1 MPELL
6 AFASA
11 TVDFLNTYLWHEVV
25 LLTLVGTG
33 LLFTVWSRFLQW
45 TALTHG
51 VAVTRGLYDDA
62 KDPGAI
68 NHFQALSTALSGTVG
83 LGAIGGVA
91 LAIALG
97 GPGAVF
103 WMWVVGLLGM
113 AVKSTEVTL
122 SMLYRVETDRGNPH
136 GGPMFVVSK
145 GFAARGMP
153 KLGYAMGWLFCLSLL
168 VATLLGASMFQSW
181 NVGAITEEY
190 FGVPGIATG
199 AVLAVLC
206 GLTIIGGI
214 KRIGRVTA
222 LLTPLM
228 CLTYL
233 VGSIYVL
240 IVNAEVIPAMFGEI
254 FRGAFAPTE
263 AAGAFI
269 GGSAGYAFLMGM
281 KRAIYSNEV
290 GQGSSPMAHSAAKT
304 DEPVREGVVAG
315 LEPFIDT
322 MLVCTMTALVILSTG
337 VWKAPA
343 EGRYEVAPAVVP
355 GAELGVWSLETLPA
369 PPRDPRYQ
377 DGRWR
382 EGERVFA
389 VLAMDNAQTGGTRHR
404 LYGTVMADGT
414 IEWESVKAGVPP
426 ALADA
431 GVHGNYSGAKLTARA
446 FDTVHPA
453 LGKWMLTMVVWLFAL
468 STMISWSYYGEQGL
482 AFMGLSGWLL
492 GYRIL
497 FCALALVA
505 TSGLISTSEHLDA
518 LTGIGTGFMLWV
530 NIPIMLLFGGE
541 AMRAYHAYKAR
552 LDSGEMKR
560 STTAPRLRDVFSGR
574 DVE

>member
-1 MPELL
+1 MEFMG
-6 AFASA
+6 AV
-11 TVDFLNTYLWHEVV
+11 VDFLNTYLWHQAV

-33 LLFTVWSRFLQW
+33 LLFTVWSRFSQW
-45 TALTHG
+45 TSLTHG
-51 VAVTRGLYDDA
+51 VAVTRGLYDDK

-136 GGPMFVVSK
+136 GGPMFVVSQ
-145 GFAARGMP
+145 GFAKRGSP
-153 KLGYAMGWLFCLSLL
+153 RLGYALGWLFCLSLL
-168 VATLLGASMFQSW
+168 VATLLGASMFQAW

-190 FGVPGIATG
+190 FGLPGLATG

-222 LLTPLM
+222 FLTPLM

-233 VGSIYVL
+233 VGSIVVL
-240 IVNAEVIPAMFGEI
+240 VVNAALIPGLFVDI
-254 FRGAFAPTE
+254 IRSAFAPTE
-263 AAGAFI
+263 AGGAFI

-337 VWKAPA
+337 VWKHGPEATYDVP
-343 EGRYEVAPAVVP
+343 PAVLTGVTV
-355 GAELGVWSLETLPA
+355 GAWHFETLPA
-369 PPRDPRYQ
+369 PARSADAQRAE
-377 DGRWR
+377 WR
-382 EGERVFA
+382 EGERVFL
-389 VLAMDNAQTGGTRHR
+389 VVEHPNEVTGGERKR
-404 LYGTVMADGT
+404 LYGSVTADGA
-414 IEWESVKAGVPP
+414 IEWDTVHSAVAPMHTDGGVY
-426 ALADA
+426 
-431 GVHGNYSGAKLTARA
+431 GNYSGAKLTAKA

-482 AFMGLSGWLL
+482 AFMGLSKLL
-492 GYRIL
+492 LPYRVL
-497 FCALALVA
+497 FCLLALVA

-541 AMRAYHAYKAR
+541 AMRAWHEYKGR
-552 LDSGEMKR
+552 LDSGAMQR
-560 STTAPRLRDVFSGR
+560 SNDPPRLRDVFSGK

>member
-1 MPELL
+1 MLD
-6 AFASA
+6 FAGA
-11 TVDFLNTYLWHEVV
+11 IVDFLNTYLWHQAV

-33 LLFTVWSRFLQW
+33 LLFTVWSGFLQW

-51 VAVTRGLYDDA
+51 VAVTRGLYDNA

-113 AVKSTEVTL
+113 AVKSTEVML

-145 GFAARGMP
+145 GFAKRGMP
-153 KLGYAMGWLFCLSLL
+153 RLGYAMGWLFCLSLL

-190 FGVPGIATG
+190 FGVPGLVTG
-199 AVLAVLC
+199 AILAVLC
-206 GLTIIGGI
+206 GATIIGGI

-222 LLTPLM
+222 FLTPLM

-337 VWKAPA
+337 VWKAGP
-343 EGRYEVAPAVVP
+343 EGSYQVAPAVVP
-355 GAELGVWSLETLPA
+355 GAELGHWSLETLPA
-369 PPRDPRYQ
+369 PPRDA
-377 DGRWR
+377 GEWR
-382 EGERVFA
+382 EDERVFA
-389 VLAMDNAQTGGTRHR
+389 VIASDNAQTGGTRHR

-414 IEWESVKAGVPP
+414 IEFESFEAKIAPTLVEP
-426 ALADA
+426 

-482 AFMGLSGWLL
+482 AFMGLSNWLL
-492 GYRIL
+492 SYRVL

-541 AMRAYHAYKAR
+541 AMRAYKEYKAR
-552 LDSGEMKR
+552 LDSGAMPR
-560 STTAPRLRDVFSGR
+560 SANAPRLRDVLSGR

>member
-1 MPELL
+1 MLE
-6 AFASA
+6 FAGA
-11 TVDFLNTYLWHEVV
+11 VVDFLNTWLWHELV
-25 LLTLVGTG
+25 LEIIVGVG
-33 LLFTVWSRFLQW
+33 LLFTVWSGFSQW

-51 VAVTRGLYDDA
+51 VAVTRGLYDDK

-113 AVKSTEVTL
+113 AVKTTEVTL

-136 GGPMFVVSK
+136 GGPMFVVGK
-145 GFAARGMP
+145 GFAKRGMP
-153 KLGYAMGWLFCLSLL
+153 RLGYALGWMFCLSLL

-190 FGVPGIATG
+190 FGLPGLVTG
-199 AVLAVLC
+199 AILAVLC

-222 LLTPLM
+222 FLTPLM

-233 VGSIYVL
+233 VGSIVVL
-240 IVNAEVIPAMFGEI
+240 IVNAELIPALFGEI
-254 FRGAFAPTE
+254 FRAAFNPTE

-304 DEPVREGVVAG
+304 DEPVREGIVAG

-337 VWKAPA
+337 VWKHGPEAV
-343 EGRYEVAPAVVP
+343 YDVAPAVVP
-355 GAELGVWSLETLPA
+355 DAVSGELGVWSLETLPA
-369 PPRDPRYQ
+369 PARARGEWRD
-377 DGRWR
+377 
-382 EGERVFA
+382 GERVFM
-389 VLAMDNAQTGGTRHR
+389 VIGVDNLQTGGERKR
-404 LYGTVMADGT
+404 LYGTVGDGGT
-414 IEWESVKAGVPP
+414 IEWETLRNPTAP
-426 ALADA
+426 ALIDP
-431 GVHGNYSGAKLTARA
+431 GVYGNYSGAKLTAKA

-482 AFMGLSGWLL
+482 AFMGLSRWLL
-492 GYRIL
+492 GYRLL
-497 FCALALVA
+497 FCALAIVA

-541 AMRAYHAYKAR
+541 AMRALREYKAR
-552 LDSGEMKR
+552 LNSGAMPR
-560 STTAPRLRDVFSGR
+560 SAEPPRLRDVLTGR

>member
-1 MPELL
+1 MLE
-6 AFASA
+6 FASA
-11 TVDFLNTYLWHEVV
+11 IVDFLNTWLWHELV
-25 LLTLVGTG
+25 LEIIVGVG
-33 LLFTVWSRFLQW
+33 ILFTVWSGFSQW

-51 VAVTRGLYDDA
+51 VAVTRGLYDDK

-113 AVKSTEVTL
+113 AVKTTEVTL
-122 SMLYRVETDRGNPH
+122 SMLYRVEDDRANPH

-145 GFAARGMP
+145 GFAKRGMP
-153 KLGYAMGWLFCLSLL
+153 KLGYALGWMFCLSLL

-190 FGVPGIATG
+190 FGLPGIISG

-222 LLTPLM
+222 FLTPLM

-233 VGSIYVL
+233 VGSIVVL
-240 IVNAEVIPAMFGEI
+240 IVNAELIPSLFAEI
-254 FRGAFAPTE
+254 FRAAFNPTE
-263 AAGAFI
+263 AVGAFI

-304 DEPVREGVVAG
+304 DEPVREGIVAG

-337 VWKAPA
+337 VWKHGPDAM
-343 EGRYEVAPAVVP
+343 YEVPPSVVP
-355 GAELGVWSLETLPA
+355 DSVSGELGVWSLETLPA
-369 PPRDPRYQ
+369 PARTRGEWRD
-377 DGRWR
+377 
-382 EGERVFA
+382 GERVFMVVVA
-389 VLAMDNAQTGGTRHR
+389 ENKQTGSERRR
-404 LYGTVMADGT
+404 LYGTVTADGA
-414 IEWESVKAGVPP
+414 IEWE
-426 ALADA
+426 ALRNPIAPTLTDA
-431 GVHGNYSGAKLTARA
+431 GVYGNYSGAKLTAKA

-482 AFMGLSGWLL
+482 AFMGLTKWLL
-492 GYRIL
+492 GYRLL

-530 NIPIMLLFGGE
+530 NIPIMLLFGAE
-541 AMRAYHAYKAR
+541 AMRAIREYKAR
-552 LDSGEMKR
+552 LASGAMPRAAEP
-560 STTAPRLRDVFSGR
+560 PRLRDVLSGR

>member
-1 MPELL
+1 MLDFL
-6 AFASA
+6 SA
-11 TVDFLNTYLWHEVV
+11 VVDFLNVYLWHQAV
-25 LLTLVGTG
+25 LLTIVGVG
-33 LLFTVWSRFLQW
+33 LLFTVWSRFSQW

-51 VAVTRGLYDDA
+51 VAVTRGLYDD
-62 KDPGAI
+62 KHDPGAI

-145 GFAARGMP
+145 GFAARGRP
-153 KLGYAMGWLFCLSLL
+153 KLGYALGWLFCLSLL
-168 VATLLGASMFQSW
+168 VATLLGASMFQAW

-190 FGVPGIATG
+190 FAVPGLVTG
-199 AVLAVLC
+199 AILAVLC

-222 LLTPLM
+222 FLTPVM

-233 VGSIYVL
+233 IGSVVVL
-240 IVNAEVIPAMFGEI
+240 VVNAELLPALFGDI
-254 FRGAFAPTE
+254 FRAAFSPTE
-263 AAGAFI
+263 AGGAFI

-337 VWKAPA
+337 VWKHGP
-343 EGRYEVAPAVVP
+343 EGTYATPPMVVP
-355 GAELGVWSLETLPA
+355 AAVSGAWSVETLPA
-369 PPRDPRYQ
+369 PTRDQ
-377 DGRWR
+377 GEWR
-382 EGERVFA
+382 EGERVFMVVA
-389 VLAMDNAQTGGTRHR
+389 HRNAQTGGDRKR
-404 LYGTVMADGT
+404 LYGTVTAERS
-414 IEWESVKAGVPP
+414 IEWETLEARMAP
-426 ALADA
+426 ALTDS
-431 GVHGNYSGAKLTARA
+431 GVYGNYSGAKLTAKA

-482 AFMGLSGWLL
+482 AFMGLSKWLL
-492 GYRIL
+492 GYRLL

-530 NIPIMLLFGGE
+530 NIPIMLLFGAE
-541 AMRAYHAYKAR
+541 AMRAYHEYTRR
-552 LDSGEMKR
+552 LKSGAMPR
-560 STTAPRLRDVFSGR
+560 SAEPPRLRDVFSGK

>member
-1 MPELL
+1 MLD
-6 AFASA
+6 FASA
-11 TVDFLNTYLWHEVV
+11 LVDFLNTWLWHELV
-25 LLTLVGTG
+25 LEIIVGVG
-33 LLFTVWSRFLQW
+33 LLFTVWSGFSQW

-51 VAVTRGLYDDA
+51 VAVTRGLYDDK

-113 AVKSTEVTL
+113 AVKTTEVTL

-145 GFAARGMP
+145 GFAKRGMP
-153 KLGYAMGWLFCLSLL
+153 KLGYALGWMFCLSLL

-190 FGVPGIATG
+190 FGLPGLISG
-199 AVLAVLC
+199 AILAVLC

-222 LLTPLM
+222 FLTPLM

-233 VGSIYVL
+233 VGSIVVL
-240 IVNAEVIPAMFGEI
+240 IVNAELIPSLFAEI
-254 FRGAFAPTE
+254 FRAAFNPTE
-263 AAGAFI
+263 AVGAFI

-304 DEPVREGVVAG
+304 DEPVREGIVAG

-337 VWKAPA
+337 VWKHGPEAV
-343 EGRYEVAPAVVP
+343 YERAPAVVP
-355 GAELGVWSLETLPA
+355 DSASGELGVWSLETLPA
-369 PPRDPRYQ
+369 PARDR
-377 DGRWR
+377 GEWR
-382 EGERVFA
+382 DGERVFMVVVA
-389 VLAMDNAQTGGTRHR
+389 ENKQTGSERRR
-404 LYGTVMADGT
+404 LYGTVTADGA
-414 IEWESVKAGVPP
+414 IEWESLRNPIAP
-426 ALADA
+426 ALTDA
-431 GVHGNYSGAKLTARA
+431 GVYGNYGGAKLTAKA

-482 AFMGLSGWLL
+482 AFMGLSRWLL
-492 GYRIL
+492 GYRLL
-497 FCALALVA
+497 FCALAVVA

-530 NIPIMLLFGGE
+530 NIPIMLLFGAE
-541 AMRAYHAYKAR
+541 AMRAIREYKAR
-552 LDSGEMKR
+552 LASGAMQR
-560 STTAPRLRDVFSGR
+560 SAEPPRLRDVLSGR

>member
-1 MPELL
+1 MLE
-6 AFASA
+6 FASA
-11 TVDFLNTYLWHEVV
+11 VVDFLNTYLWHEAV

-33 LLFTVWSRFLQW
+33 LLFTVWSGFSQW
-45 TALTHG
+45 TSLTHG

-122 SMLYRVETDRGNPH
+122 SMLYRVETDRANPH

-145 GFAARGMP
+145 GFAKRGMP
-153 KLGYAMGWLFCLSLL
+153 KLGYALGWLFCLSLL

-190 FGVPGIATG
+190 FGVPGMVTG
-199 AVLAVLC
+199 AILAVLC
-206 GLTIIGGI
+206 GATIIGGI

-222 LLTPLM
+222 FLTPLM

-233 VGSIYVL
+233 IGSIYVL
-240 IVNAEVIPAMFGEI
+240 IVNRELIPAMFGEI

-263 AAGAFI
+263 ASGAFI

-337 VWKAPA
+337 VWKAGP
-343 EGRYEVAPAVVP
+343 EGTYEVAPAVVP
-355 GAELGVWSLETLPA
+355 AAELGEWSLQTLPA
-369 PPRDPRYQ
+369 PPRDARYQ
-377 DGRWR
+377 NGEWR

-389 VLAMDNAQTGGTRHR
+389 VLAMQNAITGGDRHR
-404 LYGTVMADGT
+404 LYGTVMPDGT
-414 IEWESVKAGVPP
+414 IEWESIKAGVAPV
-426 ALADA
+426 LVES

-446 FDTVHPA
+446 FDTIHPA
-453 LGKWMLTMVVWLFAL
+453 LGKWMLTLVVWLFAL

-482 AFMGLSGWLL
+482 AFMGLSRWLL
-492 GYRIL
+492 GYRLL

-505 TSGLISTSEHLDA
+505 CSGLISTSEHLDA

-530 NIPIMLLFGGE
+530 NIPIMLLFGSE
-541 AMRAYHAYKAR
+541 AMRAFHEYKGR
-552 LDSGEMKR
+552 LKSGAMPR
-560 STTAPRLRDVFSGR
+560 SSAPPRLRDVFTGR

>member
-1 MPELL
+1 MQFLGAL
-6 AFASA
+6 
-11 TVDFLNTYLWHEVV
+11 VDFLNTWLWHEAV

-33 LLFTVWSRFLQW
+33 LLFTVWSRFSQW
-45 TALTHG
+45 TSLTHG
-51 VAVTRGLYDDA
+51 IAVTRGLYDDK

-68 NHFQALSTALSGTVG
+68 NHFQALATALSGTVG

-145 GFAARGMP
+145 GFAARGRP
-153 KLGYAMGWLFCLSLL
+153 KLGYALGWLFCLSLL
-168 VATLLGASMFQSW
+168 VATLLGASMFQAW

-190 FGVPGIATG
+190 FGLPGLVTG
-199 AVLAVLC
+199 AILAVLC

-222 LLTPLM
+222 FLTPLM

-233 VGSIYVL
+233 VGSLVVL
-240 IVNAEVIPAMFGEI
+240 VVNAALIPALFGDI
-254 FRGAFAPTE
+254 IRSAFSPTE
-263 AAGAFI
+263 AGGAFV

-337 VWKAPA
+337 VWKHGP
-343 EGRYEVAPAVVP
+343 EGTFTTPPAVLP
-355 GAELGVWSLETLPA
+355 SATIGEWRIETLPA
-369 PPRDPRYQ
+369 PARAQGAQRTEWRD
-377 DGRWR
+377 
-382 EGERVFA
+382 GERVFMVIQHPNEA
-389 VLAMDNAQTGGTRHR
+389 TGGDRKR
-404 LYGTVMADGT
+404 LYGTVTAAGE
-414 IEWESVKAGVPP
+414 IEWESVKSATSPVMTDSGVY
-426 ALADA
+426 
-431 GVHGNYSGAKLTARA
+431 GNYSGAKLTAKA

-482 AFMGLSGWLL
+482 AFMGLSKWLL
-492 GYRIL
+492 GYRVL

-541 AMRAYHAYKAR
+541 AMRAWHEYTAR
-552 LDSGEMKR
+552 LKSGAMPR
-560 STTAPRLRDVFSGR
+560 SADPPRLRDVFTGR

>member
-1 MPELL
+1 MQFL
-6 AFASA
+6 SA
-11 TVDFLNTYLWHEVV
+11 VVDFLNTWLWHQAV

-33 LLFTVWSRFLQW
+33 VLFTIWSRFSQW
-45 TALTHG
+45 TSLTHG
-51 VAVTRGLYDDA
+51 VAVTRGLYDD
-62 KDPGAI
+62 KSDPGAI
-68 NHFQALSTALSGTVG
+68 NHFQALATALSGTVG

-103 WMWVVGLLGM
+103 WMWVVGLMGM

-136 GGPMFVVSK
+136 GGPMFVVSAGLAK
-145 GFAARGMP
+145 RGMP
-153 KLGYAMGWLFCLSLL
+153 RLGYAMGWLFCASLL
-168 VATLLGASMFQSW
+168 IATLLGASMFQSW

-190 FGVPGIATG
+190 FHVPGLVTG
-199 AVLAVLC
+199 AILATLC

-222 LLTPLM
+222 FLTPLM

-233 VGSIYVL
+233 LGSIVVL
-240 IVNAEVIPAMFGEI
+240 IANAALIPALFGDI

-337 VWKAPA
+337 VWK
-343 EGRYEVAPAVVP
+343 EGPEGQFATPPAVLP
-355 GAELGVWSLETLPA
+355 GLTTGEWHVETLPA
-369 PPRDPRYQ
+369 PARAK
-377 DGRWR
+377 GEWR
-382 EGERVFA
+382 EGERVFM
-389 VLAMDNAQTGGTRHR
+389 VIQHPNEQTGHDRKR
-404 LYGTVMADGT
+404 LYGTVSAAGA
-414 IEWESVKAGVPP
+414 IEWEPVIGAAPVMT
-426 ALADA
+426 DA
-431 GVHGNYSGAKLTARA
+431 GVYGNYSGAKLTARA

-492 GYRIL
+492 PYRLL

-505 TSGLISTSEHLDA
+505 CSGLISTSEHLDA

-541 AMRAYHAYKAR
+541 AMRAWREYRVR
-552 LDSGEMKR
+552 LESGAMQR
-560 STTAPRLRDVFSGR
+560 SAAPPRLRDVFSGR